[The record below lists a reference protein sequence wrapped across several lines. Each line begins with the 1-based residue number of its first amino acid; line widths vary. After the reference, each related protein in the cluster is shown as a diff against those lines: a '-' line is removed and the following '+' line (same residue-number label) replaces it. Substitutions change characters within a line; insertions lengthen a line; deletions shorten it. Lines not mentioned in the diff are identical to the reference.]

1 MDGEELSE
9 VVGGR
14 VESPVHHEVVRSA
27 QDVEVVLCPQEEGA
41 AEVDGVLG
49 VPEKKVDSAP
59 GAEVGRGDDEVLQ
72 GRRVDRV
79 VVQLLSDSD
88 LHMLLLVAGVGRK
101 FGDDG
106 VAEEV

>member
-79 VVQLLSDSD
+79 VVQLLSDTED
-88 LHMLLLVAGVGRK
+88 GIFEGLVGTPE
-101 FGDDG
+101 FGS
-106 VAEEV
+106 VLVVYLER